1 MENTDKKTD
10 ISVLRNIFR
19 FMMEEGYYPTF
30 EKTHILFQLDDNLAT
45 VEYEKGLMTVR
56 LFFSIEEESREM
68 FLDAANSTMS
78 GSIAVKPVILEDG
91 KTLMFSIETMCD
103 NIREFKKFFPRSIGY
118 IKDALHI
125 HRHYMKLLLQDSMLY
140 KDLYTHDY
148 ENEPAK
154 KFCS

>member
-1 MENTDKKTD
+1 MENTDKKRD
-10 ISVLRNIFR
+10 FSFLKNIFR
-19 FMMEEGYYPTF
+19 FMMEEGYHPTF
-30 EKTHILFQLDDNLAT
+30 EKTHILFELDDNLAS
-45 VEYEKGLMTVR
+45 VEYENGLMTVR
-56 LFFSIEEESREM
+56 IFFSIEEESRDM

-118 IKDALHI
+118 IRDALLI
-125 HRHYMKLLLQDSMLY
+125 HRHHMKLLLENSMLY
-140 KDLYTHDY
+140 KNLYSHDY